1 MKRLVKML
9 DHLLQ
14 GTLVLL
20 MAALVIN
27 VIWQVASR
35 YLLGDPSSFT
45 EEVARFLLLWIGLLG
60 GCHAYRTRSHLGLD
74 LISEKLPASG
84 RHAARGAVLLVTL
97 LFALVVLVYGGGQL
111 VALTL
116 ALKQTSAA
124 LGIPMGYVYLVLP
137 LSGLLIAL
145 YSLVMWL
152 EDNGNGGA

>member
-1 MKRLVKML
+1 MKGLIKAL

-14 GTLVLL
+14 GTVVLL
-20 MAALVIN
+20 MAALAVN

-60 GCHAYRTRSHLGLD
+60 GAHAYRTRSHLGLN
-74 LISEKLPASG
+74 LITEKLAPRF
-84 RHAARGAVLLVTL
+84 RHPARGLVLLVTL
-97 LFALVVLVYGGGQL
+97 LFAMVVLVYGGGRL

-116 ALKQTSAA
+116 ELKQTSAS

-145 YSLVMWL
+145 YSLVLWL
-152 EDNGNGGA
+152 EDGREEGK